1 MIGTASDKE
10 AIIFMACRFWTS
22 VGGIRSGTMMTGI
35 LAFQAAW
42 TPTFESSKT
51 SASSGAV
58 FIFASTFRYA
68 SGEGFRSTTSSPQQ
82 I

>member
-42 TPTFESSKT
+42 TPTFEMTLKK
-51 SASSGAV
+51 
-58 FIFASTFRYA
+58 ID
-68 SGEGFRSTTSSPQQ
+68 
-82 I
+82 